1 MGCTC
6 TQYDQVTSTAKYCC
20 REVDEYRVMGCT
32 CTQYDQVI
40 STAKYCCREVDEYR
54 VMGCPKCID
63 DKKYERN
70 AFIFN
75 FVFVFSS
82 SMDTSSYVPV
92 IQKMGNAF
100 RTYEVC
106 SDCMYVCIGDYRD
119 PKTRELRVL
128 VCMSK
133 SLMTEESVICYL
145 EISNSPWTLAPS
157 LSNPGKTVIFRW
169 LGSQYCDE
177 GNKNCCRIH
186 NSSRLTTILV

>member
-133 SLMTEESVICYL
+133 SLTFDRRECNLLFRDFKQSLDFSALPVQPWQ
-145 EISNSPWTLAPS
+145 NSDFQMA
-157 LSNPGKTVIFRW
+157 G
-169 LGSQYCDE
+169 
-177 GNKNCCRIH
+177 
-186 NSSRLTTILV
+186 